1 MTNINKVLE
10 VIISRYSKSTYY
22 YRVFMVLMIITLE
35 TVNAG
40 TVFPVAVLTSK
51 ERQLSNA
58 LLIPLSEYI
67 PCRSISVVTFFKNL
81 RHAGSRS
88 N

>member
-1 MTNINKVLE
+1 MLE
-10 VIISRYSKSTYY
+10 VIISRYNVGTYHSDY
-22 YRVFMVLMIITLE
+22 YGVFMVLMIITLE